1 MYAARQRP
9 SSQKRLVGLAGVVA
23 LHAAAI
29 YALANGLGHCAVEFL
44 KAPLETKIVAEL
56 IKPPP
61 PPPKV
66 EQPPPPPKVVK
77 PPPPAYVPPPKVRPQ
92 APPPP
97 TAITATTDVAP
108 TAPTPPA
115 AIVAATPEPVR
126 EVVKVPPALDQNR
139 PCKPPQYPPASRRA
153 EESGAVVLKFLIESD
168 GSVMESVV
176 DGTSGFERLD
186 EAARTALAACRF
198 KPGTVDGRPE
208 RSWARIRYV
217 WKLQ

>member
-9 SSQKRLVGLAGVVA
+9 SSQRRLAGLAGVVA

-29 YALANGLGHCAVEFL
+29 YALANGLGHCAVEIL
-44 KAPLETKIVAEL
+44 KAPLEAKVVAEL

-61 PPPKV
+61 PKV
-66 EQPPPPPKVVK
+66 EPPPPQPKAVK
-77 PPPPAYVPPPKVRPQ
+77 PPPPAYVPPPKVRVQ
-92 APPPP
+92 APPPA
-97 TAITATTDVAP
+97 AITATTDIAP

-115 AIVAATPEPVR
+115 AIVAPTPEPVH
-126 EVVKVPPALDQNR
+126 EVVKVPPTLDQNR
-139 PCKPPQYPPASRRA
+139 PCKPPQYPLASRRA
-153 EESGAVVLKFLIESD
+153 EESGAVVLKFLIEAD

-176 DGTSGFERLD
+176 EASSGFERLD
-186 EAARTALAACRF
+186 EAARQALALCRF